1 MRRADL
7 DHAFAWSVREG
18 WNIGTFDHDCFY
30 KTDPRGFFLAELDGE
45 PIGSISAVAYDATFG
60 FIGIFIL
67 RPEFRGMGYGVQL
80 FRAALA
86 YLGNRNIGLDGVI
99 AQQENYR
106 RSGFQTAYR
115 NVRYQGIGGGEIP
128 DGCVPLSSL
137 PFEQVLA
144 YDSRHFPVPRR
155 TFLKGWLA
163 LPGATALGTLND
175 GNLTGYGMIRPCV
188 QGQLIAPLFAD
199 DHATAELLFH
209 GLSAQRPNQ
218 TLFLDVPEVNRA
230 GIALVERYSMTPVF
244 ETARMYTGAAPDLP
258 LDHIFGVTSYE
269 LG

>member
-30 KTDPRGFFLAELDGE
+30 RTDPNGFFLAEYDGE
-45 PIGSISAVAYDATFG
+45 PIGSISAVAYDTTFG

-67 RPEFRGMGYGVQL
+67 RPEFRDKGYGVRL
-80 FRAALA
+80 FHAALD
-86 YLGNRNIGLDGVI
+86 YLGSRNIGLDGVI
-99 AQQENYR
+99 AQQENYQ
-106 RSGFQTAYR
+106 RSCFKTAYR
-115 NVRYQGIGGGEIP
+115 NVRYQGVGAGEIP
-128 DGCVPLSSL
+128 VGCVPLRSL

-155 TFLKGWLA
+155 KFLEGWLV
-163 LPGATALGTLND
+163 LPGATALGVVKD
-175 GNLTGYGMIRPCV
+175 GNLTGYAMIRPCV

-199 DHATAELLFH
+199 DPATAELLFRA
-209 GLSAQRPNQ
+209 LSAQQPEQ
-218 TLFLDVPEVNRA
+218 TIFLDVPEVNGA
-230 GIALVERYSMTPVF
+230 GIALAERNRMTPVF
-244 ETARMYTGAAPDLP
+244 ETARMYTGTAPDLP
-258 LDHIFGVTSYE
+258 LDHIYGVTSYE